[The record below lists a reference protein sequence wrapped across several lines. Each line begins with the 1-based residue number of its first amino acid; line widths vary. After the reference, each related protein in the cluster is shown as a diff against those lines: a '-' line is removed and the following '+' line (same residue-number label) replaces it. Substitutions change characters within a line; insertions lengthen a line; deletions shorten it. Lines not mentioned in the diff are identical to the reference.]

1 MAPSA
6 GVAASRGV
14 ARRAPKVAA
23 SGVMFY
29 ILACA
34 CLFAASG
41 GVPLAAAYGVL
52 PHTELDPVFIERVP
66 SKCSDLTLT
75 PPEGG
80 FPERDA
86 SARSLNFSAD
96 AGASRVR
103 ATLASERRGRPA

>member
-1 MAPSA
+1 M
-6 GVAASRGV
+6 
-14 ARRAPKVAA
+14 
-23 SGVMFY
+23 
-29 ILACA
+29 
-34 CLFAASG
+34 
-41 GVPLAAAYGVL
+41 L

-103 ATLASERRGRPA
+103 ATLAGRPA